1 MFFPVPENVIPLYEE
16 VCCCEIIF
24 FGFDAEKSPA
34 TVKLPVT
41 SIFTVLS
48 LVPI

>member
-1 MFFPVPENVIPLYEE
+1 MVFPVPENVIPLYEE
-16 VCCCEIIF
+16 VCCCENL

-34 TVKLPVT
+34 TVKLPSTV
-41 SIFTVLS
+41 IFTVLS